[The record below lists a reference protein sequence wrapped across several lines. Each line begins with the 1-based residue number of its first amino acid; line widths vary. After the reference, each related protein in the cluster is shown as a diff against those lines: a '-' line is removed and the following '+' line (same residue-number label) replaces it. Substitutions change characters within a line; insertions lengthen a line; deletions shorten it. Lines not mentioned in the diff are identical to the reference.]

1 MLCHWLRHLSSS
13 DGTTCCVKHKNLCS
27 PPCQAGHNSCQSKL
41 ILILTV
47 GQKAD
52 SVYLHETRSQLWCKP
67 IKRPDRGYLF
77 KTYLL
82 LSRKQK
88 FLKCQHVSISTTT
101 TATTFTAD
109 CKSLSFQTFTT
120 SSQSLFVKR
129 SYLLL
134 DYISELRLKNVSSQ
148 ENQIRS
154 LWMLKN
160 SGELEIILCWSIT
173 MSNLSSESCSTGRK
187 LPINLIK
194 LSSFGHPEYLK
205 KDFQ

>member
-13 DGTTCCVKHKNLCS
+13 DGTTCCVKHKNPCS

-41 ILILTV
+41 ILILAV

-77 KTYLL
+77 KSYSP

-88 FLKCQHVSISTTT
+88 FLKCQHVSTSTTT

-109 CKSLSFQTFTT
+109 RKSRSFQTFTT
-120 SSQSLFVKR
+120 SSRSLFVKR
-129 SYLLL
+129 SCLLL
-134 DYISELRLKNVSSQ
+134 DYISELRLNNVFSQ
-148 ENQIRS
+148 ENQIRNFR
-154 LWMLKN
+154 MLKN
-160 SGELEIILCWSIT
+160 SGELEIILCGFNT
-173 MSNLSSESCSTGRK
+173 MSSLCSKSCTTGRK
-187 LPINLIK
+187 LPINSIK